1 MKTTQNQID
10 QLSQSMMAHPICGRA
25 MLMYTLLTGYSLFDS
40 IQVKKNCT
48 NTNITYKDA
57 EFIADKFEQVTGINV
72 APAKLLYDKNQ
83 LVDDLLDDY
92 QEYQSL
98 LESYDENTRSMVISF
113 YRHLYHYRKVPLPI
127 IQTLLIALSAFLQY
141 VSGSIN
147 KKDLKEQIVDIDLLN
162 MKIIPVDSKYVRH
175 NFICMEKDFNDIC
188 LKKANRVLKQ
198 AGEEPLSDYSI
209 NVSI

>member
-1 MKTTQNQID
+1 MWQSDANVYFID
-10 QLSQSMMAHPICGRA
+10 RIFTFRLHP
-25 MLMYTLLTGYSLFDS
+25 S
-40 IQVKKNCT
+40 KKNCT

-147 KKDLKEQIVDIDLLN
+147 KRI
-162 MKIIPVDSKYVRH
+162 
-175 NFICMEKDFNDIC
+175 
-188 LKKANRVLKQ
+188 
-198 AGEEPLSDYSI
+198 
-209 NVSI
+209 

>member
-98 LESYDENTRSMVISF
+98 LESYDENSRSMVISF

-147 KKDLKEQIVDIDLLN
+147 KKDLKEQIIDIDLLN

>member
-147 KKDLKEQIVDIDLLN
+147 KKDLKEQIIDIDLLN

>member
-72 APAKLLYDKNQ
+72 APAKILYDKNQ

-147 KKDLKEQIVDIDLLN
+147 KKDLKEQIIDIDLLN

>member
-113 YRHLYHYRKVPLPI
+113 YRHLYHYHKVPLPI

-147 KKDLKEQIVDIDLLN
+147 KKDLKEQIIDIDLLN

>member
-98 LESYDENTRSMVISF
+98 LANYDENTRSMVIAF
-113 YRHLYHYRKVPLPI
+113 YQFLFYYRKLPHEVI
-127 IQTLLIALSAFLQY
+127 LSLEIALSAFLKY
-141 VSGSIN
+141 VSGNIN
-147 KKDLKEQIVDIDLLN
+147 KKELKKQIINFDILN
-162 MKIIPVDSKYVRH
+162 QKTIKVDSMYVRH
-175 NFICMEKDFNDIC
+175 NFVCMEKDFNDIC
-188 LKKANRVLKQ
+188 LKKANRILKQ
-198 AGEEPLSDYSI
+198 AGEAPLSKYTID
-209 NVSI
+209 VSI